1 MPLAGWPSANHRPC
15 CRDGTEPVRARSD
28 TAKQALETA
37 VPKLTLIFALLLIA
51 LGIAGFLPQS
61 SRTALVPAYVGA
73 VLLGLGLLAMALDG
87 ARKHLMHAAAVVAL
101 LGALAP
107 AAALMIR
114 AAQMSPLAL
123 TVNVGM
129 LVLCGS
135 LLVLQI
141 RSFIATRRARIAS
154 S

>member
-15 CRDGTEPVRARSD
+15 SRDGTEPVRARSD
-28 TAKQALETA
+28 TATQALETA

-61 SRTALVPAYVGA
+61 SRTALVPAYVGG
-73 VLLGLGLLAMALDG
+73 VLLGLGLLAMALDS

>member
-1 MPLAGWPSANHRPC
+1 
-15 CRDGTEPVRARSD
+15 
-28 TAKQALETA
+28 